1 MRRPVTFAVAFAF
14 AGVALA
20 AQGTPAQIAAGKKT
34 YDAKK
39 CSQCHTIGGKGGS
52 LTKLYPLDS
61 AEASKIPAAEIKS
74 WLTDTIAMEAKSE
87 KKPKLK
93 MSSKKVA
100 LTDADVEVLIAYVVS
115 IKAAKAK

>member
-14 AGVALA
+14 AGVSLA
-20 AQGTPAQIAAGKKT
+20 AQGTPAQVEAGKKT

-39 CSQCHTIGGKGGS
+39 CNQCHTIGGKGGT

-61 AEASKIPAAEIKS
+61 AEAMKIPAAEIKS
-74 WLTDTIAMEAKSE
+74 WLTDTVAMEAKSE

-93 MSSKKVA
+93 MSSKKVV
-100 LTDADVEVLIAYVVS
+100 LTAPEVEGLIAYMLM